1 MYRIQIRKRREVLFD
16 KGFTTLFG
24 VNLGDYGFPQFELIP
39 NTALQEILSEKIW
52 SSDPECVKDETL
64 DLSIISKQPEDI
76 SLFDYDRDKVLM
88 HNIVDALETSSC
100 YLCESNGLWVEIA
113 NEDRVGGANR

>member
-16 KGFTTLFG
+16 KEFTTLFG

-88 HNIVDALETSSC
+88 HNLVGTLETAVGS
-100 YLCESNGLWVEIA
+100 LCLANGLWVEIA
-113 NEDRVGGANR
+113 NKDSADRANS